1 MSVVAKILVVVNLC
15 LAVAF
20 LAASATFLGARTH
33 WKKLHEDDTAA
44 WAVEK
49 ADLEGTVTLKTNQL
63 SEETRLREKA
73 IDEKKEAERL
83 LKEKENIWS
92 EIDKAHQALNAA
104 HASLTSKLDTAETEM
119 AAKDKRITD
128 LLGERDS
135 ALSAKEE
142 AVNRENVAVADKERL
157 GDELLTQKQMRA
169 EDAKK
174 IAAQGKEIAEL
185 KLKLKGYE
193 EQIGKLPEILVAPAI
208 DGTVTGVSANYN
220 LVMLSVGR
228 DDHVK
233 EGYEFTIYRNGEYVA
248 KIVVD
253 RVEKDHCTGYAKK
266 GVQKAPIREGDRAT
280 TRF

>member
-44 WAVEK
+44 WALEK
-49 ADLEGTVTLKTNQL
+49 AELEGTVTEKTNQL
-63 SEETRLREKA
+63 SEEARLREKA

-83 LKEKENIWS
+83 LKAKESIWA
-92 EIDKAHQALNAA
+92 DLATAHQALNAA
-104 HASLTSKLDTAETEM
+104 HVSLTSKLATAETEM
-119 AAKDKRITD
+119 AAKDKRIAD
-128 LLGERDS
+128 LQGERDT
-135 ALSAKEE
+135 ALNAKEE
-142 AVNRENVAVADKERL
+142 AVTRENVAVADKERL
-157 GDELLTQKQMRA
+157 GDEILTLKQMGA
-169 EDAKK
+169 ESAKK
-174 IAAQGKEIAEL
+174 IVAQGEEVANL
-185 KLKLKGYE
+185 KLKLKAYE
-193 EQIGKLPEILVAPAI
+193 EQIGKLPEILAAPPI
-208 DGTVTGVSANYN
+208 DGRVTGVSADYN

-228 DDHVK
+228 DDLVK
-233 EGYEFTIYRNGEYVA
+233 EGYEFTIYRGGEYVA

-266 GVQKAPIREGDRAT
+266 GVQRAPIREGDQAT